1 MYYIFRYGHTMHR
14 ILIIAKE
21 TSMLNRAAG
30 KWAKLVS
37 LDDLS
42 GLRSQG
48 SGLEAFF
55 DCVSSADIPTYTYMH
70 T

>member
-1 MYYIFRYGHTMHR
+1 MHR
-14 ILIIAKE
+14 IRIIAGE
-21 TSMLNRAAG
+21 TSMLTG
-30 KWAKLVS
+30 PPSKWAELVS